1 MRSAEAR
8 KEEKHSK
15 NTEQPEKP
23 ICKRTEE
30 RSLALLERQI
40 RQEIKEKKAL
50 ENDEEVLFF
59 FCEEGKWNSLLEWF
73 QLNTNNVAH
82 LKTAAT
88 SFRRWDRRKEMPL
101 HVILSKFELPPVE
114 VIEAFIKYTPEVL
127 QIQTEEGMLPIHFAL
142 QYYKSTTVVQLLLEA
157 YPDGLRVAAR
167 DGRIPLHKAIYY
179 RAPLEVLNLL
189 VEAYPESV
197 NEKSSQ
203 KELMKWKWE
212 TGKDGEELSK
222 FLLHRVC
229 SGGYS
234 NHLAKLVLETY
245 PTSIRQRDYSGMV
258 PLHHAC
264 ANAGNNG
271 YSFHVINLLI
281 QADPKSTDVKDNK
294 GTTPLQYLK
303 ETASRVDKRGMLLLH
318 REATNI
324 RELHVEMLPINRLL
338 YLDCCLFIMQA

>member
-1 MRSAEAR
+1 MR
-8 KEEKHSK
+8 EK
-15 NTEQPEKP
+15 
-23 ICKRTEE
+23 R
-30 RSLALLERQI
+30 
-40 RQEIKEKKAL
+40 AL

-59 FCEEGKWNSLLEWF
+59 VCKEEKWKSLLECF
-73 QLNTNNVAH
+73 QLNTNNIAR
-82 LKTAAT
+82 LKKAAT
-88 SFRRWDRRKEMPL
+88 SFRHWDSGKKMPL
-101 HVILSKFELPPVE
+101 HVILTSFEPPPVE

-142 QYYKSTTVVQLLLEA
+142 EYCKSTKVVQLLLEA
-157 YPDGLRVAAR
+157 YPDGSRVAAR
-167 DGRIPLHKAIYY
+167 DGRIPLQKAIYNA
-179 RAPLEVLNLL
+179 APLEVLNLL

-197 NEKSSQ
+197 NEKSSH
-203 KELMKWKWE
+203 KELMKWNWE

-234 NHLAKLVLETY
+234 NHLAKLVLETF
-245 PTSIRQRDYSGMV
+245 PTSCRKKDESGMV

-281 QADPKSTDVKDNK
+281 QAYPESTDVKDNK

-303 ETASRVDKRGMLLLH
+303 ETASRIDERGMLLLH

-324 RELHVEMLPINRLL
+324 RGLHVEMLPIFVT
-338 YLDCCLFIMQA
+338 C

>member
-1 MRSAEAR
+1 M
-8 KEEKHSK
+8 
-15 NTEQPEKP
+15 T
-23 ICKRTEE
+23 
-30 RSLALLERQI
+30 
-40 RQEIKEKKAL
+40 KKFS
-50 ENDEEVLFF
+50 FF
-59 FCEEGKWNSLLEWF
+59 YCEEGKWNSLLEWF

-167 DGRIPLHKAIYY
+167 DGRIPLHKAIFYKT
-179 RAPLEVLNLL
+179 PLEVLNLL

-203 KELMKWKWE
+203 KELMQWKWE

-271 YSFHVINLLI
+271 YSSHVINLLI
-281 QADPKSTDVKDNK
+281 QAYPKSTDVKDNK
-294 GTTPLQYLK
+294 GKTPLQYLK
-303 ETASRVDKRGMLLLH
+303 ETVSRVDERGMLLLH

-324 RELHVEMLPINRLL
+324 RGLHVEMLPIL
-338 YLDCCLFIMQA
+338 

>member
-1 MRSAEAR
+1 M
-8 KEEKHSK
+8 
-15 NTEQPEKP
+15 T
-23 ICKRTEE
+23 
-30 RSLALLERQI
+30 
-40 RQEIKEKKAL
+40 KKFS
-50 ENDEEVLFF
+50 FF

-73 QLNTNNVAH
+73 QLNTNNVAR

-142 QYYKSTTVVQLLLEA
+142 QYYKSTTVVPLLLEA

-167 DGRIPLHKAIYY
+167 NGRIPLHKAIYY

-234 NHLAKLVLETY
+234 NHLAKLVLETF

-281 QADPKSTDVKDNK
+281 QAYPKSTNVKDNK

-303 ETASRVDKRGMLLLH
+303 ETASRVDERGMLLLH
-318 REATNI
+318 REATKS
-324 RELHVEMLPINRLL
+324 EDYMWK
-338 YLDCCLFIMQA
+338 CCLSCYVLIPKPIDCFIWIVAYSSCKPK